1 MANIFAGLRQY
12 AGKWAVSGSRKFSEE
27 EKNAVSS
34 NSIVESQYGL
44 SVCFYMK
51 NGGMTF
57 IPLSTN
63 STKGKGESINLDSA
77 NLVTLSKAGESD
89 IVRVED

>member
-44 SVCFYMK
+44 SVCFVMK

-63 STKGKGESINLDSA
+63 STKGKGESINLASA

-89 IVRVED
+89 IVRIED